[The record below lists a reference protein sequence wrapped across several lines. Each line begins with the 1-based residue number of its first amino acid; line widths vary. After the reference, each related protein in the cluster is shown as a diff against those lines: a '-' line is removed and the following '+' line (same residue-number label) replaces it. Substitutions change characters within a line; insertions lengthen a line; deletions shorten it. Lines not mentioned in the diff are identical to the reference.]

1 MTSLE
6 VSNIGG
12 IRETRVDLGDE
23 VTILVGR
30 NATNRTSFLN
40 ALRTALGSDSKPLRS
55 DAEEGFAELELDDER
70 YNQRLIRRN
79 GNIQQEGSP
88 YLEDPV
94 VADLFAFL
102 LEDNVARQAIERG
115 DDLREVLLRPVDI
128 GHLETRIHELRT
140 ERDEIEQNIAELESL
155 EEERPRLVEQREAIA
170 AELAEV
176 TDELESVR
184 SAIEAAEADI
194 DPDSIENDEAVD
206 DLRKKRE
213 RLEEVQH
220 SRETVRQ
227 SILSLEQ
234 ERDELTTE
242 LEALGG
248 TDTDKLQDIEAQ
260 LEKLRAR
267 RTEIDTTL
275 SQLHNVISFN
285 DDMLAEA
292 NGLAL
297 SAEAD
302 GGEAITDGLLSEG
315 KSISCWTCGTEVAQE
330 RIEETLEQLRD
341 IQQQTFSQKRELE
354 SEISDLQEQRKEY
367 RESEAENKRLKDRL
381 SEIDGE
387 IVTHENRLEGLDA
400 EYDELLA
407 AIEDLEDTV
416 KEDKDSAYEEI
427 FELQRRETDLSV
439 EKNRLERNLE
449 EIETNLEAID
459 QRLENEGEMRER
471 IEDIREEIEAC
482 RNRVRQIETETVEAF
497 NSHMESILS
506 LLEYHNIE
514 RIWIERKGDDDQGE
528 LYQEATLDIHIVR
541 SGEDGAVYEDTV
553 ENLSE
558 SEREVMGLVFAL
570 SGYLVYSVY
579 EDVPFL
585 LLDSLEAIDSD
596 RIAKLVGYFE
606 EFAQNLVVALLP
618 EDAQALPD
626 EYQYVTEI

>member
-12 IRETRVDLGDE
+12 ITETHVDLGDE

-40 ALRTALGSDSKPLRS
+40 ALRTALGSETKPLRS
-55 DAEEGFAELELDDER
+55 DAEEGFAELALGDER
-70 YNQRLIRRN
+70 YDQTLIRRN
-79 GNIQQEGSP
+79 GNVQREGSP

-140 ERDEIEQNIAELESL
+140 ERDEIEDNLAELESL
-155 EEERPRLVEQREAIA
+155 EGERPRLVEQRDAIA
-170 AELAEV
+170 EELAQV
-176 TDELESVR
+176 TKELETVR
-184 SAIEAAEADI
+184 SDIEKAEAEI
-194 DPDSIENDEAVD
+194 DPDMVENDEAVD
-206 DLRKKRE
+206 DLRDKRG

-227 SILSLEQ
+227 SIASLEQ
-234 ERDELTTE
+234 EENELADA

-248 TDTDKLQDIEAQ
+248 TDTDKLQHIGSQ
-260 LEKLRAR
+260 LENLRSR

-285 DDMLAEA
+285 NDMLDEA
-292 NGLAL
+292 NGLTL
-297 SAEAD
+297 STESD
-302 GGEAITDGLLSEG
+302 GGQRITDGLLSEE
-315 KSISCWTCGTEVAQE
+315 KSVACWTCGTEVDQE
-330 RIEETLEQLRD
+330 RIEETLAQLRD
-341 IQQQTFSQKRELE
+341 IQQQTFTQKRDLE
-354 SEISDLQEQRKEY
+354 SEISDLQEERNEY
-367 RESEAENKRLKDRL
+367 RESEAEHTRLKNRL
-381 SEIDGE
+381 DDIEGE
-387 IVTHENRLEGLDA
+387 IVTQENRLEGLNT
-400 EYDELLA
+400 EYEVL
-407 AIEDLEDTV
+407 LEDIEELEETV
-416 KEDKDSAYEEI
+416 KEDKDTAYEEI
-427 FELQRRETDLSV
+427 FELQRQETDLSV
-439 EKNRLERNLE
+439 EQNRLERNLE
-449 EIETNLEAID
+449 ELVTSLEAID
-459 QRLENEGEMRER
+459 ERLATEGEMGDR
-471 IEDIREEIEAC
+471 IEEIRTEIEEC

-497 NSHMESILS
+497 NTHMESILS

-514 RIWIERKGDDDQGE
+514 RIWIERKGGDDTAELDQD
-528 LYQEATLDIHIVR
+528 ATLEVHIVR
-541 SGEDGAVYEDTV
+541 SGDDGAVYEDTV
-553 ENLSE
+553 SNLSE

-606 EFAQNLVVALLP
+606 EYAENLVVALLP

-626 EYQYVTEI
+626 HYQYVTEI